1 MEFKFLNDIISNKP
15 LLALIYILSS
25 IIIAYIVDK
34 IFIASLKLLVKKSD
48 TEIDDKIL
56 DFIHKPIYYSIL
68 FFGISIAIG
77 LLEIS
82 SKINFYLIGIMKS
95 IIIVFWAI
103 ALFKSFM
110 IFIEWSSKKSRTIP
124 FIQPKTI
131 PLFENMGK
139 IILFLFSIYF
149 VMLSWNIDVTAW
161 IASAGI
167 ISVVIGLAAKDTLG
181 NLFAGIFIMADSPY
195 KEGDYINLD
204 TGERGSVR
212 HIGTRSTR
220 ILTRDDIEIT
230 IPNSVIATSKII
242 NESGGPHEKER
253 IRITL
258 DVAYGSDIEKVKD
271 IMLNLALA
279 SNEVCDNPKPRVRFR
294 NFGESGLNLQLL
306 CWIERPE
313 LRGRVIDE
321 LSISIYKNF
330 NKENIEIPFPQR
342 TVHLKK
348 SE

>member
-1 MEFKFLNDIISNKP
+1 MEFEFLNDIISNKP

-230 IPNSVIATSKII
+230 IPNSVVATSKII

-279 SNEVCDNPKPRVRFR
+279 SNKVCDNPKPRVRFR

>member
-1 MEFKFLNDIISNKP
+1 MTYDKNNIFAKILRGEIPCKKIYEDEFVLAFYDINPQKKIH
-15 LLALIYILSS
+15 ALI
-25 IIIAYIVDK
+25 
-34 IFIASLKLLVKKSD
+34 
-48 TEIDDKIL
+48 
-56 DFIHKPIYYSIL
+56 
-68 FFGISIAIG
+68 
-77 LLEIS
+77 
-82 SKINFYLIGIMKS
+82 
-95 IIIVFWAI
+95 
-103 ALFKSFM
+103 
-110 IFIEWSSKKSRTIP
+110 IP
-124 FIQPKTI
+124 K
-131 PLFENMGK
+131 
-139 IILFLFSIYF
+139 
-149 VMLSWNIDVTAW
+149 
-161 IASAGI
+161 
-167 ISVVIGLAAKDTLG
+167 
-181 NLFAGIFIMADSPY
+181 
-195 KEGDYINLD
+195 GDYVNLD
-204 TGERGSVR
+204 SGERGMVTD
-212 HIGTRSTR
+212 IGLRSTR
-220 ILTRDDIEIT
+220 LLTRDDIQIT
-230 IPNSVIATSKII
+230 VPNSAIAMSKIV

>member
-1 MEFKFLNDIISNKP
+1 MKFEFLNDIISNKP

-34 IFIASLKLLVKKSD
+34 IFIASLKLLVKRSD

-271 IMLNLALA
+271 IMFNLALA

-342 TVHLKK
+342 TVHIKK

>member
-1 MEFKFLNDIISNKP
+1 MKFEFLNDVISNKP
-15 LLALIYILSS
+15 VLALIYILFS
-25 IIIAYIVDK
+25 IVIAYIVDK
-34 IFIASLKLLVKKSD
+34 IFIASLRLLVKRSD

-68 FFGISIAIG
+68 FFGINIAVS
-77 LLEIS
+77 LLNIP
-82 SKINFYLIGIMKS
+82 SKVNFYLVGTMKS

-131 PLFENMGK
+131 PLFENIGK
-139 IILFLFSIYF
+139 IVLFLFSIYF

-230 IPNSVIATSKII
+230 IPNSVIATSKIV

-271 IMLNLALA
+271 VMLNIALQ
-279 SNEVCDNPKPRVRFR
+279 SKEVCESPKPRVRFR
-294 NFGESGLNLQLL
+294 KFGESGLNLQLL

-321 LSISIYKNF
+321 LSISIYNKF
-330 NKENIEIPFPQR
+330 NQENIEIPFPQR

>member
-1 MEFKFLNDIISNKP
+1 MKFEFLNDIISNKP

-34 IFIASLKLLVKKSD
+34 IFIASLRLLVKRSD

-68 FFGISIAIG
+68 FFGINIAVS
-77 LLEIS
+77 LLNIP
-82 SKINFYLIGIMKS
+82 SKVNFYLAGTMKS

-131 PLFENMGK
+131 PLFENIGK
-139 IILFLFSIYF
+139 IVLFLFSIYF
-149 VMLSWNIDVTAW
+149 VMLSWDIDVTAW

-253 IRITL
+253 IRISL
-258 DVAYGSDIEKVKD
+258 DVAYGSDIDKVKD
-271 IMLNLALA
+271 IMLNIALN
-279 SNEVCDNPKPRVRFR
+279 SNEVCDSPKPRVRFR
-294 NFGESGLNLQLL
+294 KFGDSGLNLQLL

-321 LSISIYKNF
+321 LSILIYNNF
-330 NKENIEIPFPQR
+330 NQEDIEIPFPQR
-342 TVHLKK
+342 TVHIKK

>member
-1 MEFKFLNDIISNKP
+1 MKFEFLNDIISNKP

-279 SNEVCDNPKPRVRFR
+279 SNKVCDNPKPRVRFR
-294 NFGESGLNLQLL
+294 SFGESGLNLQLL